1 MAAHVGRSPRSRIPQ
16 IQTASSRGGP
26 GPERTGVY
34 PALYLLLE
42 CQRPTVG
49 SLRVSLHGRSRVEVG
64 RGERRAIAGDGDA
77 SVRLTIP
84 DPWMS
89 ESHAELACALGEWTI
104 RDAGSRNGIVKNGE
118 RVTLAPLLDGD
129 VLEIGHTFFVFVAQ
143 DPEPATLGPALEGL
157 QTYHP
162 DFAAELAA
170 LAKLAPSRVCVM
182 LSGETGTGKEVVA
195 RALHT
200 ASRRTGAFVAVNCAA
215 IPASLVESELF
226 GHVRGAF
233 TGAAE
238 SSPGV
243 IRAADGGT
251 LFLDEIAELSLA
263 AQASLLRVL
272 ETSEVKPVGGAHTA
286 PVDLRMITATHG
298 KLTDAGRFRQDL
310 LARLAGYSVELPS
323 LRARRL
329 DLGNICAALL
339 PRFAPPGSAPR
350 LTRQAVRAL
359 IAHDWPHNIRGLAKA
374 LETALVLGGGEI
386 DLVHLPP
393 DVRASAAHGA
403 AAPAAL
409 LTANQTQ
416 HRDQLVAL
424 LRQHKGNVAVV
435 ARELGKA
442 EMQIRRWLRK
452 YGIDLTSFRS

>member
-1 MAAHVGRSPRSRIPQ
+1 
-16 IQTASSRGGP
+16 
-26 GPERTGVY
+26 
-34 PALYLLLE
+34 
-42 CQRPTVG
+42 VG
-49 SLRVSLHGRSRVEVG
+49 SLRVSLRGRSRVEVG
-64 RGERRAIAGDGDA
+64 RGERRDLAGAGDA
-77 SVRLTIP
+77 SVQLTVP

-89 ESHAELACALGEWTI
+89 GYHAELVCALGEWTI
-104 RDAGSRNGIVKNGE
+104 RDAGSRNGIVRNGA
-118 RVTLAPLLDGD
+118 RVTHATLVDGD
-129 VLEIGHTFFVFVAQ
+129 VLEIGHTFFVFVAEE
-143 DPEPATLGPALEGL
+143 PEPATTGPGLDGL

-162 DFAAELAA
+162 ELAAELAA

-200 ASRRTGAFVAVNCAA
+200 ASRRTGAFVALNCAA

-272 ETSEVKPVGGAHTA
+272 ETSEVRPVGGAHAA
-286 PVDLRMITATHG
+286 PIDLRTITATHG
-298 KLTDAGRFRQDL
+298 KIAALTDAGRFRQDL
-310 LARLAGYSVELPS
+310 LARLAGYTVELPS

-329 DLGNICAALL
+329 DLGNICATLL

-350 LTRQAVRAL
+350 LTRQAARAL
-359 IAHDWPHNIRGLAKA
+359 IAYDWPHNIRGLAKA
-374 LETALVLGGGEI
+374 LETGLVLGGGEI

-393 DVRASAAHGA
+393 DVRASTAHG

-442 EMQIRRWLRK
+442 EMQVRRWLRR
-452 YGIDLTSFRS
+452 YGIDLTSFRP